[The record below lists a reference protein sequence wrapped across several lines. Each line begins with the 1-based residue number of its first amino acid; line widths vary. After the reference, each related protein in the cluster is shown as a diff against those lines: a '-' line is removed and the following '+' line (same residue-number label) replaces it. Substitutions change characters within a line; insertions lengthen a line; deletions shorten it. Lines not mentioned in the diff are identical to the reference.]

1 MRVRAPGRVLAC
13 FLFLLALALGFQSDW
28 ASPDD
33 GPIFIVDANSL
44 INDRGNHGYHYRTL
58 TALFAPHAYPK
69 PGEHDTVLVAPGVYS
84 GDLVITAKGLIL
96 RSTDG
101 PEKTVIRGQ
110 VTINAEDVRL
120 IGFSIDPGG
129 SGPGVTIARDDAQ
142 LVSNEIRNGTIGVL
156 IGVQSGSQRVELRSN
171 QIFNNSQDGLSA
183 RDARDLQLLGNQI
196 RGNGGAGALLSN
208 LQGAL
213 IEKNTITFNRLGGL
227 QLWGSDQVQIRENT
241 ISDNMLAAIMLSDA
255 TGAAISHNELNSN
268 EIGVFLLRSSTNR
281 VIENQIR
288 RNRAGGIFIRDDSR
302 ENVVQQNQIEDNA
315 GWGAPGVWL
324 VGEASANE
332 ISQNSLL
339 GNGVGLLLTANLT
352 ESPHGNI
359 LSANQIGRSDAE
371 GVRVEASSGRNVW
384 QKNEIFSNNGT
395 GITLLAGSDEMVAA
409 NQIHDN
415 GAQGIEI
422 QSSSHNLF
430 QGNRIEAN
438 GDDGLAIQVS
448 PENVLQA
455 NVIRSNARNGL
466 ELLHADG
473 ARLLGNTLEA
483 NRNEGLYAQ
492 ASSALLLEG
501 NIIRRNGA
509 RGLYL
514 QEIASV
520 DLQDNEIAENSW
532 GGVLLSQVRR
542 ADLEGNRILSN
553 TQFGL
558 EALLSPTVNARRNW
572 WGDPR
577 GPAGAFSGA
586 GNAVIGLPLDQV
598 VPWLPTPS
606 DQLVLASVAS
616 EMADWPRGNRIQFD
630 ASDRADV
637 DLDVYLAPALA
648 QTTPLT
654 ASRTVLI
661 AAKLSGP
668 PPGAPPL
675 ENAIKFVSVQV
686 QGLKEGT
693 AQLVV
698 LYHDN
703 ELPIG
708 VRTADLR
715 LYRLENGQWQALPSE
730 AQPLFRRV
738 SAELPLSQLQGEPL
752 AIATGLGQQTSSA
765 ATPDGQA
772 QHAQTATPDL
782 PDPPAE
788 IPNRSAWGLLAYTVW
803 LTLP

>member
-1 MRVRAPGRVLAC
+1 MCVHAPGRILAS
-13 FLFLLALALGFQSDW
+13 LLLLLALALSLQRGW
-28 ASPDD
+28 ASPD
-33 GPIFIVDANSL
+33 GQIFIVDANSL
-44 INDRGNHGYHYRTL
+44 INAEGHHGYHYRTL
-58 TALFAPHAYPK
+58 TALFVPDAYPK

-84 GDLVITAKGLIL
+84 GDFSITAKGLIL

-110 VTINAEDVRL
+110 VTINADDVQL

-129 SGPGVTIARDDAQ
+129 RGPGVTIARDGAQ

-156 IGVQSGSQRVELRSN
+156 IGLQSGSQRALLRSN
-171 QIFNNSQDGLSA
+171 QIFNNRGDGLSA
-183 RDARDLQLLGNQI
+183 RDARELQLQGNQI
-196 RGNGGAGALLSN
+196 RGNGGSGALLSH

-227 QLWGSDQVQIRENT
+227 QLSLSDRVQIRENT
-241 ISDNMLAAIMLSDA
+241 ISDNMLAAIMLSAA
-255 TGAAISHNELNSN
+255 TGAVISRNELSSN
-268 EIGVFLLRSSTNR
+268 EIGVFLLRSSANR
-281 VIENQIR
+281 LAENQIR

-302 ENVVQQNQIEDNA
+302 ENVIEKNQIAENA

-324 VGEASANE
+324 VGDTSTNE

-339 GNGVGLLLTANLT
+339 DNGVGLLLTADLNGR
-352 ESPHGNI
+352 PHGNV
-359 LSANQIGRSDAE
+359 LSENHIGRSDAE
-371 GVRVEASSGRNVW
+371 GVRVEASGGRNLW
-384 QKNEIFSNNGT
+384 QENEIFSNNGV
-395 GITLLAGSDEMVAA
+395 GIALLAGSDETVAA

-415 GAQGIEI
+415 GAQGIAV
-422 QSSSHNLF
+422 QNSGHNLL
-430 QGNRIEAN
+430 QSNRIEAN
-438 GDDGLAIQVS
+438 GDDGLAIEAS
-448 PENVLQA
+448 PANVLQA

-466 ELLHADG
+466 RLLHADG

-483 NRNEGLYAQ
+483 NRNEGLYAE
-492 ASSALLLEG
+492 ASTGLLVQG
-501 NIIRRNGA
+501 NAIRRNGA

-514 QEIASV
+514 QGIASA
-520 DLQDNEIAENSW
+520 DLQGNEIAENGW
-532 GGVLLSQVRR
+532 GGVLLSQVGR
-542 ADLEGNRILSN
+542 ADFEGNRILSN

-598 VPWLPTPS
+598 VPWLPRPS
-606 DQLVLASVAS
+606 DELVLASVAS
-616 EMADWPRGNRIQFD
+616 ELVDWPRGNRIQFD
-630 ASDRADV
+630 ASDRADL
-637 DLDVYLAPALA
+637 DLDVYLAPALE
-648 QTTPLT
+648 QTAPLR
-654 ASRTVLI
+654 AGRTVLL

-675 ENAIKFVSVQV
+675 ENAFKFVSVQV

-715 LYRLENGQWQALPSE
+715 LYRLENGQWQEVSSQ

-752 AIATGLGQQTSSA
+752 AIATGLGQRPSRAETSDS
-765 ATPDGQA
+765 Q
-772 QHAQTATPDL
+772 L
-782 PDPPAE
+782 PDWSLW
-788 IPNRSAWGLLAYTVW
+788 RLLATIAWMIV
-803 LTLP
+803 P